1 MEPVARADVDELGMG
16 KRPATYADLEEL
28 PPNMVGEIITGE
40 LYASPRPAVPH
51 TRAASRLGGVL
62 MGPFDLGAN
71 GPGGWVILHEPEL
84 HLGHDVLVPDLAGW
98 RGERFPEAT
107 RTAALTLAPD
117 WACEVLSPSTEA
129 RDRSIKLPVYAREG
143 IQYVWLVDPDVQTL
157 EVFRL
162 VGTNYTLL
170 VTYAGEALIRAEPF
184 DAIEFKLNTLWGK

>member
-1 MEPVARADVDELGMG
+1 MG

-40 LYASPRPAVPH
+40 LYASLRPAIPH

-62 MGPFDLGAN
+62 MGPFDLGTN
-71 GPGGWVILHEPEL
+71 GPGGWVILDEPEL
-84 HLGHDVLVPDLAGW
+84 HLGSDVLVPDLAGW
-98 RGERFPEAT
+98 RSERFPEAT

-129 RDRSIKLPVYAREG
+129 RDRSSKLPVYAREG
-143 IQYVWLVDPDVQTL
+143 IQYVWLVDPDVHTL

-170 VTYAGEALIRAEPF
+170 ATHAGEALVRAEPF
-184 DAIEFKLNTLWGK
+184 DAIEFKLKLLWGK